1 MMLALRG
8 WGGRL
13 GRRLASA
20 RPGAG
25 GRRRIAAGS
34 LLLGALA
41 AACSQPQAYGPPAPS
56 RVGYERLQQAYAV
69 WQLLDRARE
78 ATAQLKSW
86 RELDPETGS
95 SWDYAIP
102 NLSHYRFFAMDGRF
116 HEGYESDETDC
127 WLRDDGRWDR
137 RPIGRRP
144 PVAAALADDL
154 FGGAVRIF
162 AEDATEINGESV
174 QVVRFSQRAGDRRWS
189 TLAQDRE
196 VRVWLALEDALPRRV
211 EVAAPSFA
219 APERTSARLLS
230 HFDEPLDVD
239 SPCS

>member
-1 MMLALRG
+1 MLALIGQGWARLRG
-8 WGGRL
+8 LVVRAGM
-13 GRRLASA
+13 ASA
-20 RPGAG
+20 LLVAG
-25 GRRRIAAGS
+25 
-34 LLLGALA
+34 LGACGPPPTA
-41 AACSQPQAYGPPAPS
+41 GPPAPS

-69 WQLLDRARE
+69 WQLLDRARDT
-78 ATAQLKSW
+78 TAQLKSW
-86 RELDPETGS
+86 REFDPDTGS

-102 NLSHYRFFAMDGRF
+102 NHNHYRFFAMDGRF

-127 WLRDDGRWDR
+127 WLRDDGGWDR

-144 PVAAALADDL
+144 PVAAALSDDL

-162 AEDATEINGESV
+162 AESTAEIDGVTV

-196 VRVWLALEDALPRRV
+196 VRVWLALDDALPRRV
-211 EVAAPSFA
+211 EVASPSFA
-219 APERTSARLLS
+219 APERTSLRVLS

-239 SPCS
+239 SPCT

>member
-1 MMLALRG
+1 MLALMRARQ
-8 WGGRL
+8 WL
-13 GRRLASA
+13 
-20 RPGAG
+20 RPGRGAPPS
-25 GRRRIAAGS
+25 RAWRRIALVS
-34 LLLGALA
+34 YLLVATLA

-69 WQLLDRARE
+69 WQLVDRARD

-102 NLSHYRFFAMDGRF
+102 NLTHYRFFAMDGRF

-127 WLRDDGRWDR
+127 WLRDDGRWDH

-144 PVAAALADDL
+144 PVAAALSDDL
-154 FGGAVRIF
+154 FGGAVRIV
-162 AEDATEINGESV
+162 AESATEIDGEAV

-196 VRVWLALEDALPRRV
+196 VRVWLAVDDALPRRV
-211 EVAAPSFA
+211 EVAAPTLTT
-219 APERTSARLLS
+219 PERTSVRVLT

-239 SPCS
+239 SPCT

>member
-1 MMLALRG
+1 MLALVTL
-8 WGGRL
+8 W
-13 GRRLASA
+13 RRLCRSSA
-20 RPGAG
+20 GPLR
-25 GRRRIAAGS
+25 GRGIPWRVAAGY
-34 LLLGALA
+34 LLLATSLA
-41 AACSQPQAYGPPAPS
+41 GCAQPQPAGPPPPS

-86 RELDPETGS
+86 RELDPESGS
-95 SWDYAIP
+95 SWEYAIP
-102 NLSHYRFFAMDGRF
+102 NRNHYRFFAMDGRL

-127 WLRDDGRWDR
+127 WLRDDGGWDR

-154 FGGAVRIF
+154 FGGAVRIL
-162 AEDATEINGESV
+162 AENTTELDGVPV

-196 VRVWLALEDALPRRV
+196 VRVWLALDDALPRRV
-211 EVAAPSFA
+211 EIAAPSFA
-219 APERTSARLLS
+219 APERTSVRVLS
-230 HFDEPLDVD
+230 SFDEPVDVD
-239 SPCS
+239 PPCS

>member
-1 MMLALRG
+1 MLALE
-8 WGGRL
+8 RL
-13 GRRLASA
+13 RVWRRRRGRRARAATRACRRAAASCV
-20 RPGAG
+20 
-25 GRRRIAAGS
+25 
-34 LLLGALA
+34 LLGALA
-41 AACSQPQAYGPPAPS
+41 AACGPSAAAGPPAPS

-78 ATAQLKSW
+78 TTAQLKTW

-102 NLSHYRFFAMDGRF
+102 NRSHYRFFAMDGQL

-127 WLRDDGRWDR
+127 WLRDDGAWDR

-154 FGGAVRIF
+154 FGGAVRIV
-162 AEDATEINGESV
+162 AEDVTDLDGVPV

-196 VRVWLALEDALPRRV
+196 VRVWIAVDDALPRRV
-211 EVAAPSFA
+211 EVATPSFA
-219 APERTSARLLS
+219 APERSSVRVLS
-230 HFDEPLDVD
+230 DFDEPLDVD